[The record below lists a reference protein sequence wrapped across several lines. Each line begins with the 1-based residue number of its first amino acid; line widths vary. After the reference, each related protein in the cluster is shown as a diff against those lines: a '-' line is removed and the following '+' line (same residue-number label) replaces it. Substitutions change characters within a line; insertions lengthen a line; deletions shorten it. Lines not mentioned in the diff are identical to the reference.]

1 MGQHGGT
8 PLNDASS
15 IREDALRRELESV
28 REHLTMVEAERD
40 ELARQNSELFIL
52 QQVFSAINSTIE
64 LDDILSMVM
73 RGIREA
79 LGYQRVVLLDV
90 EGAIVTPRMATE
102 PDGRVT
108 QFPRPQMLDLEPSSP
123 LLAVATGEFELF
135 VAQTSLPPLTDGSTF
150 CLVPL
155 VAREAIR
162 GVIFVDGLDKEI
174 TDDSVRVLL
183 DFASQAAMAVE
194 SARLFQETKRLAMV
208 DHLTGLANARRLHDR
223 MEHALAVAKRH
234 SQPLCF
240 VIMDLDDLKRINDSR
255 GHAAGDAA
263 LRTFAET
270 LKATARASDIVA
282 RYAGDEFVLV
292 MPQTRAKAGMRAV
305 ERVLAALNARGI
317 GASAGLAVYPVNAAD
332 EQGLFLAADGA
343 LYRAKVGGKNRCAVA
358 LPVG

>member
-1 MGQHGGT
+1 MRQHGGT
-8 PLNDASS
+8 PLEDAPG
-15 IREDALRRELESV
+15 IREDALRRQLESALD
-28 REHLTMVEAERD
+28 RLALVEAERD
-40 ELARQNSELFIL
+40 ELARQNAELFIL
-52 QQVFSAINSTIE
+52 QQVFSAINSTLE

-90 EGAIVTPRMATE
+90 EGATVTPRMMTE
-102 PDGRVT
+102 PDGSVA
-108 QFPRPQMLDLEPSSP
+108 PLAYALPLDLEPSSP

-135 VAQTSLPPLTDGSTF
+135 VAQASLPPLTDGSTF

-155 VAREAIR
+155 VARETIR
-162 GVIFVDGLDKEI
+162 GVIFVDGLDGEI
-174 TDDSVRVLL
+174 TDDSVRILL

-208 DHLTGLANARRLHDR
+208 DHLTGLANARRLHDQ
-223 MEHALAVAKRH
+223 MEHALALAARH
-234 SQPLCF
+234 GQPFCF
-240 VIMDLDDLKRINDSR
+240 VILDLDDLKRINDTQ

-270 LKATARASDIVA
+270 LKATARSSDVVA

-292 MPQTRAKAGMRAV
+292 MPQTDAQAGRRAV
-305 ERVLAALNARGI
+305 ERVLAALNVRGI
-317 GASAGLAVYPVNAAD
+317 SASAGLAVYPVNAVD

-358 LPVG
+358 ASAG